1 VCQHS
6 TCQKRHLCLP
16 HFSLDDSII
25 PKKLESQQADRDL
38 LRFQHPMQSS
48 VRSSIAQHTMLALAV
63 LATLCALIDA
73 QNVNLQV
80 RSLPFTWW

>member
-1 VCQHS
+1 
-6 TCQKRHLCLP
+6 
-16 HFSLDDSII
+16 
-25 PKKLESQQADRDL
+25 
-38 LRFQHPMQSS
+38 MQSS